1 MPFPPLWTLAPRN
14 PGPSKPFLPD
24 LALVVTFYHSSR
36 RVTSAVY
43 WSRHIGPAVCRNSV
57 LLYNYSVH
65 LKLFQNSSI
74 KSTSF
79 FECEGEIT
87 KAAHPHLGW
96 LLRGWTWGCKSFQLL
111 IPAVTLLI
119 WLHPSSH
126 LWALSLPAK
135 VVLAFWKAFVV
146 TLFKVK
152 CCLTVARL
160 LKQSS
165 FLHFSLQSIL
175 YPLGMQC

>member
-24 LALVVTFYHSSR
+24 LALVVTFYHSNR

-74 KSTSF
+74 WKAIKSTSF

-87 KAAHPHLGW
+87 KAAHPHWDDCWGDEREAANHFSCWSLLWHFSSDFTPLPTSELFLFLPKLFLLFVKLLW
-96 LLRGWTWGCKSFQLL
+96 LLYLRWNVVSLL
-111 IPAVTLLI
+111 PG
-119 WLHPSSH
+119 
-126 LWALSLPAK
+126 
-135 VVLAFWKAFVV
+135 
-146 TLFKVK
+146 
-152 CCLTVARL
+152 
-160 LKQSS
+160 
-165 FLHFSLQSIL
+165 
-175 YPLGMQC
+175 Y